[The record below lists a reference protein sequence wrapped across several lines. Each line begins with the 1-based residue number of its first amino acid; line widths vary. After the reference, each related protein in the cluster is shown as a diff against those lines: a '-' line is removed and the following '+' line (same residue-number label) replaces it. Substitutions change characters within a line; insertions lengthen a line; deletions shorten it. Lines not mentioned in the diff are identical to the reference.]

1 MICRER
7 VHCVFSTRKLSS
19 MVFCITDSVNNY
31 EEFIECKD
39 EKHLAKHLIDL
50 QKNNVISNDFSVNR
64 IESYM
69 GKMYFVKVAI
79 KSNPLY
85 RVLYNKSFTVV
96 EKLA

>member
-7 VHCVFSTRKLSS
+7 VHCVFSTRKLSD
-19 MVFCITDSVNNY
+19 MVYCVVDEKCNY

-39 EKHLAKHLIDL
+39 EKHLAKHIIDL
-50 QKNNVISNDFSVNR
+50 QKNGIISSDFVVNR
-64 IESYM
+64 IESNM
-69 GKMYFVKVAI
+69 GKMYFVKIAI

-85 RVLYNKSFTVV
+85 RVLYSKSFKIV

>member
-1 MICRER
+1 M
-7 VHCVFSTRKLSS
+7 FSTRKLSS

>member
-1 MICRER
+1 MIYRER
-7 VHCVFSTRKLSS
+7 VHSVFATRKLSS
-19 MVFCITDSVNNY
+19 MIYCITDSNKNY

-39 EKHLAKHLIDL
+39 EKHLAKHVIDL
-50 QKNNVISNDFSVNR
+50 QKEGIVSSDFVVNR

-69 GKMYFVKVAI
+69 GKMNFVRIAI

-96 EKLA
+96 EKFA